1 MGRIIQKNNGMTTI
15 FTSGEDISLITGQP
29 DTYVLGID
37 PNTGLYEKLN
47 PDGVTVDLEKDSS
60 GITGGTLSG
69 TTLILDNS
77 GGGNINISLSGLS
90 TGGGISSNLYEV
102 TYSGLTTHIS
112 NSTLSGGSYY
122 MVTDFATI
130 YDQPD
135 YFIDGSSK
143 GVGSVN
149 TYTGMT
155 EPIIVL
161 ATSEN
166 TLSIDAYQ
174 PTYPKDKIKYDW
186 SWSNTE
192 INGTP
197 TYGRI
202 SERIDEYENRTDYD
216 HRTINFLR
224 YQGYETGTTL
234 TGTINEYD
242 CTTGV
247 MLGNGTL
254 FSGELTTGSTILLD
268 SKNYIGYQVGVK
280 VVNII
285 DDTTMDVVIDSGY
298 TSTIFTIGNGYD
310 FNFYTL
316 NGTGSYYEYKEVYI
330 GQRNEEGYN
339 EYNTFILDG
348 GSLSNYIG
356 DYSVFYINGAYSNSG
371 FLLANNVFGSN
382 SYSNTIGDRS
392 YNNTTWSWFV
402 RNDIAGRF
410 YSNKITSGFYSNDIG
425 EYFYDNKIYGQFYRN
440 HIGEEFYGN
449 ITYDSFQN
457 NLLGNGFNTNII
469 NGTFYK
475 NEIGN
480 GFNGN
485 NVGDQFFGND
495 IGNGFN
501 DNIIGTYFIN
511 NNILEYFNNNTISYN
526 FGYNKIGTY
535 FNNNTIGS
543 DFGYGGSQAQGNV
556 IGDGFEYNII
566 GQYCYNNIIGNFFNN
581 NIIGVEFEHNQIQNY
596 FIGNTISTGF
606 TSNQIGNYF
615 GNNGSAGAQIQNNI
629 FNDFKYNKIGNF
641 FGNDTNFPTI
651 GGGTNGDGG
660 NIINDGFQYNEIGDN
675 FIWNGMDLSFNNNKI
690 GNDFWFNLFGINT
703 TDNIIGNL
711 FVANSGGGFGVPIGN
726 GFISNKLGNYSG
738 YNIIGADFKNNEIG
752 DYFGNAGPVPNEI
765 ANNFNNNKIGNYF
778 GNDGT
783 TTAGGNVINNNF
795 YDNLIGNKFYSNT
808 IDPLFYRNDIGNEFH
823 DNTIQDIPG
832 GSYFQN
838 NEIGNKF
845 NNNTTDGYFYG
856 NQIGGGFNNNGIGN
870 DVYSNVIGYG
880 FNGNTIG
887 EAFYTNT
894 IDYYFQNNTVIENF
908 YKNNI
913 EAYFGSNTIAIN
925 FNSNKIKTQIGAVD
939 FTAFYGN
946 ITGFTYSAPGSSAG
960 DGLYLLSQD
969 STSNIGVNATFD
981 IEVSSGA
988 VIGVTGNTQ
997 GKLYAISNTLT
1008 ILGNQINGIDGV
1020 DDVVITVTGISPLPS
1035 VYETYTCDIFERQ
1048 GGTKR
1053 LSYYDSSD
1061 ILTITNINE

>member
-122 MVTDFATI
+122 MVTDFQTI

-135 YFIDGSSK
+135 YFIDGNPK
-143 GVGSVN
+143 GVGSIV
-149 TYTGMT
+149 TYTGGT

-186 SWSNTE
+186 SFASTE
-192 INGTP
+192 ITSTP

-216 HRTINFLR
+216 HRTINFVR

-254 FSGELTTGSTILLD
+254 FSTELSAGSTILLD
-268 SKNYIGYQVGVK
+268 TKNTFGYQVGVS

-298 TSTIFTIGNGYD
+298 TSTVFTVGNGYD
-310 FNFYTL
+310 FTFHTL
-316 NGTGSYYEYKEVYI
+316 NATGNYYDYKEVYV
-330 GQRNEEGYN
+330 GQRNEGDYYEFA
-339 EYNTFILDG
+339 TFILDG

-356 DYSVFYINGAYSNSG
+356 NNNSNSG

-382 SYSNTIGDRS
+382 SYSNTIGNYFGS
-392 YNNTTWSWFV
+392 NT
-402 RNDIAGRF
+402 
-410 YSNKITSGFYSNDIG
+410 
-425 EYFYDNKIYGQFYRN
+425 
-440 HIGEEFYGN
+440 
-449 ITYDSFQN
+449 
-457 NLLGNGFNTNII
+457 
-469 NGTFYK
+469 
-475 NEIGN
+475 IGN
-480 GFNGN
+480 NFNS
-485 NVGDQFFGND
+485 
-495 IGNGFN
+495 
-501 DNIIGTYFIN
+501 
-511 NNILEYFNNNTISYN
+511 NTIEYNFGSNTITNN
-526 FGYNKIGTY
+526 FGYNKIATY

-556 IGDGFEYNII
+556 IGDGFYNNII
-566 GQYCYNNIIGNFFNN
+566 GQYCYNNVIGNFFTD
-581 NIIGVEFEHNQIQNY
+581 NIIGLEFENNQIQNY
-596 FIGNTISTGF
+596 FIGNTIGNNF
-606 TSNQIGNYF
+606 ESNQIGNYF
-615 GNNGSAGAQIQNNI
+615 GNDGTSN
-629 FNDFKYNKIGNF
+629 
-641 FGNDTNFPTI
+641 TI
-651 GGGTNGDGG
+651 
-660 NIINDGFQYNEIGDN
+660 
-675 FIWNGMDLSFNNNKI
+675 
-690 GNDFWFNLFGINT
+690 
-703 TDNIIGNL
+703 
-711 FVANSGGGFGVPIGN
+711 
-726 GFISNKLGNYSG
+726 
-738 YNIIGADFKNNEIG
+738 AD
-752 DYFGNAGPVPNEI
+752 
-765 ANNFNNNKIGNYF
+765 NFNNNKIGNYF
-778 GNDGT
+778 GNDGSND
-783 TTAGGNVINNNF
+783 GGNNIGQDF
-795 YDNLIGNKFYSNT
+795 FGNLIGNYFYLNTIGDNSYSNTIGNYFTSNTIGYNFTSNTIGNDSYSNTIGNGFTSNTIGNASYSNTIGNGFGSNTIGNDFYSNT
-808 IDPLFYRNDIGNEFH
+808 IGN
-823 DNTIQDIPG
+823 
-832 GSYFQN
+832 
-838 NEIGNKF
+838 
-845 NNNTTDGYFYG
+845 
-856 NQIGGGFNNNGIGN
+856 
-870 DVYSNVIGYG
+870 
-880 FNGNTIG
+880 
-887 EAFYTNT
+887 
-894 IDYYFQNNTVIENF
+894 
-908 YKNNI
+908 
-913 EAYFGSNTIAIN
+913 YFG
-925 FNSNKIKTQIGAVD
+925 SNKIKTQISSVD
-939 FTAFYGN
+939 FTDFYGN
-946 ITGFTYSAPGSSAG
+946 ITGFTYSATGSTASDNIYVG
-960 DGLYLLSQD
+960 LSQD
-969 STSNIGVNATFD
+969 STTGDGVNATFD
-981 IEVSSGA
+981 IEVSGGT

-997 GKLYAISNTLT
+997 GKLYVISEELT
-1008 ILGNQINGIDGV
+1008 ILGNQIGGPDGV
-1020 DDVVITVTGISPLPS
+1020 DDVIITVTGISQLPS
-1035 VYETYTCDIFERQ
+1035 VYESYTCDIFERQ